1 MIVRKLNLALLL
13 VCGLHACAVDCS
25 AQPSSSTNGYNEQ
38 EAAIM
43 EVIQGES
50 AAFWEKDYDKW
61 AGYWAHGP
69 YVRIMGWWED
79 GGISVT
85 EGWETISGGM
95 RTLMEENPEPN
106 PTAGLVRREN
116 VNMRISEAMALVTF
130 DQYGLDT
137 GDERMDMAGLSRET
151 RVLEK
156 QDGQWKIIYVGWLLE
171 GEGGED

>member
-1 MIVRKLNLALLL
+1 MIRLNVTLAILLTCGFYAL
-13 VCGLHACAVDCS
+13 VSECS
-25 AQPSSSTNGYNEQ
+25 AQTTSNLTAADKAE

-43 EVIQGES
+43 EVIEGES
-50 AAFWEKDYDKW
+50 AAFWEKDYEKW
-61 AGYWAHGP
+61 ASYWAHGP

-79 GGISVT
+79 GGISVSK
-85 EGWETISGGM
+85 GWKTISGDM
-95 RTLMEENPEPN
+95 KKLMEENPEPN

-116 VNMRISEAMALVTF
+116 VNIRITDSMALVTF

-137 GDERMDMAGLSRET
+137 GDEHMDMPGLSRET

-171 GEGGED
+171 GEEQE

>member
-1 MIVRKLNLALLL
+1 MITRVLNLALLL
-13 VCGLHACAVDCS
+13 TCGLYTGVIECS
-25 AQPSSSTNGYNEQ
+25 AQPSSATDEPKEQ

-43 EVIQGES
+43 EVIRGES

-61 AGYWAHGP
+61 ASYWAHGP

-79 GGISVT
+79 GGVTVT
-85 EGWETISGGM
+85 EGWETISSGM
-95 RTLMEENPEPN
+95 RKLMEGNPEPN
-106 PTAGLVRREN
+106 STASLVRREN
-116 VNMRISEAMALVTF
+116 VNLRLSDSMALVTF

-137 GDERMDMAGLSRET
+137 GDERMDMPGLSRET

-171 GEGGED
+171 GEQSEE